1 MLAFTTQELSAYVM
15 AFFWPFVRIAAFVG
29 TAPIF
34 GESAIPRRARVGLA
48 LLITIAIAPAL
59 NITPEVPAFS
69 YPGVWVIV
77 REILIGS
84 ALGLTM
90 RLAFGVAQATGTFV
104 GMQMGLGFAS
114 FYSAALGGNAMI
126 LGRILNTVAMLLFLA
141 INGHLVMLA
150 LLMQTFDVLPVGIG
164 ALDASGWA
172 LAAKTGTLV
181 FTTGLSLALPLI
193 GTLLTINLAMGILNR
208 ASPQLS
214 IFSVG
219 FPMTLL
225 AGVTVFMFMM
235 PEIGPWFRHLFAE
248 FFERV
253 SEIMH
258 LLAP

>member
-1 MLAFTTQELSAYVM
+1 MVEFTTQDLTSWVM
-15 AFFWPFVRIAAFVG
+15 VFFWPFVRIAAFVG

-34 GESAIPRRARVGLA
+34 GESSIPRRARVGIA
-48 LLITIAIAPAL
+48 LLITVAIAPVL
-59 NITPEVPAFS
+59 DVHPDLPPFS
-69 YPGVWVIV
+69 YPGVWVIA
-77 REILIGS
+77 REVLIGS

-141 INGHLVMLA
+141 INGHLVLLA
-150 LLMQTFDVLPVGIG
+150 LLVDTFQILPVGVGRLDG
-164 ALDASGWA
+164 AGWA
-172 LAAKTGTLV
+172 LAAETGTLV
-181 FTTGLSLALPLI
+181 FTAGLSLALPLI

-208 ASPQLS
+208 ASPQFS

-225 AGVTVFMFMM
+225 AGVTVFMFLM
-235 PEIGPWFRHLFAE
+235 PELGPWFRHLFAE
-248 FFERV
+248 FFERI
-253 SEIMH
+253 SNIMA
-258 LLAP
+258 LLAG